1 MKLAVSAYSFS
12 QAIWSGQMTQADAV
26 EKAKEMGFDGI
37 EFTDLQPCEKP
48 TLEQQLDYAAHIRE
62 RAQAAGLPVVAY
74 AIGANLFFNSA
85 QEEAT
90 EVQRL
95 KGQVDVAA
103 ALGASVMRHDVSW
116 GLWPS
121 GPGRS
126 FDGMLPT
133 IAKNVRQVTAYAQEK
148 GIRTCTENHGYLTQ
162 DSDRMERL
170 FTAVG
175 HDNYGLLVDVGNF
188 SCVDEDSAVA
198 VSRLAPYAVHV
209 HAKDMLLL
217 PEDAEDISN
226 TMETRGCRRIRATW
240 VGNGSVPV
248 KRCLAI
254 LKKAGYDGWVSLEFE
269 GPENCFE
276 GIAKGLANLRRYL
289 DEIG

>member
-1 MKLAVSAYSFS
+1 MRIAVSAYSFS
-12 QAIWSGQMTQADAV
+12 QAVWQGKMTQADAV
-26 EKAKEMGFDGI
+26 EKAKEMGFDGV
-37 EFTDLQPCEKP
+37 EFTDLQPCERP
-48 TLEQQLDYAAHIRE
+48 TLEQQLAYAAEIRA
-62 RAQAAGLPVVAY
+62 RAEAVDLPVVAY
-74 AIGANLFFNSA
+74 SIGANLYQGSA
-85 QEEAT
+85 EADAA
-90 EVQRL
+90 EVARV

-103 ALGASVMRHDVSW
+103 ALGAPVMRHDACW
-116 GLWPS
+116 GLNKS
-121 GPGRS
+121 GEGRS

-133 IAKNVRQVTAYAQEK
+133 VAANARQIAAYAAEK
-148 GIRTCTENHGYLTQ
+148 GVRTCTENHGMLAQ

-188 SCVDEDSAVA
+188 SCVDEDNAAA

-217 PEDAEDISN
+217 PEDAEDVSN
-226 TMETRGCRRIRATW
+226 TIETRGCRHIRCTW

-269 GPENCFE
+269 GPEDCFE
-276 GIAKGLANLRRYL
+276 GITKGLANLRRYL
-289 DEIG
+289 EEIG

>member
-1 MKLAVSAYSFS
+1 MKIALSAYSFC

-48 TLEQQLDYAAHIRE
+48 TLEQQLAYAAEIRA
-62 RAQAAGLPVVAY
+62 RAEAVDLPVVAY
-74 AIGANLFFNSA
+74 AIGANLFFDTA
-85 QEEAT
+85 QAEAA
-90 EVQRL
+90 ELERL

-103 ALGASVMRHDVSW
+103 ALGAPLMRHDVSW

-133 IAKNVRQVTAYAQEK
+133 IAKNVRLVTAYAQEK
-148 GIRTCTENHGYLTQ
+148 GIRTCTENHGYVTQ

-188 SCVDEDSAVA
+188 SCVDEDNALA
-198 VSRLAPYAVHV
+198 VSRVAPYAVHV

-217 PEDAEDISN
+217 PEDAQDISN
-226 TMETRGCRRIRATW
+226 TIETRGCRRIRPTW
-240 VGNGSVPV
+240 IGNGSVPV

-254 LKKAGYDGWVSLEFE
+254 LKRAGYDGWISLEFE

-276 GIAKGLANLRRYL
+276 GIAKGLDNLRNYL
-289 DEIG
+289 EEIG